1 MKTIFYMLIII
12 FGFSISASDARAS
25 NSLGIFAECLVQYDA
40 ERMRAWVSWDGPG
53 LIYKELESVVPR
65 SGCGQSGNW
74 DYWNFRGALSEALL
88 KDKYASRP
96 VPNLQDAKPV
106 TDIEMALAW
115 GNNDGREGMLLNV
128 FSECE
133 VRKNSGE
140 IFRIFMTKFSSDAEN
155 KMLKTLK
162 NNATACR
169 SLAGNIKIRI
179 SNQALRARL
188 AIAFYLTD
196 KDGISTEN

>member
-1 MKTIFYMLIII
+1 
-12 FGFSISASDARAS
+12 
-25 NSLGIFAECLVQYDA
+25 
-40 ERMRAWVSWDGPG
+40 
-53 LIYKELESVVPR
+53 
-65 SGCGQSGNW
+65 
-74 DYWNFRGALSEALL
+74 
-88 KDKYASRP
+88 
-96 VPNLQDAKPV
+96 
-106 TDIEMALAW
+106 
-115 GNNDGREGMLLNV
+115 
-128 FSECE
+128 
-133 VRKNSGE
+133 
-140 IFRIFMTKFSSDAEN
+140 MTKFSSDAEN